1 MAPSFIQILAS
12 SPLILIWRSFAGRLA
27 LNCEDNTEDSKMLDL
42 ILIAAPVVFFI
53 LSWWYVKGCDRV

>member
-12 SPLILIWRSFAGRLA
+12 SPLILIWRSFAARLA
-27 LNCEDNTEDSKMLDL
+27 LNCEDNTEDSKMFDL
-42 ILIAAPVVFFI
+42 ILIAATVVFFI